1 MDTCEDRARL
11 LVFTTPLRAPSNTRY
26 WNDLLACSRR
36 WLKNRVKLIRIRIVK
51 FDRSVKTSNSE
62 IFSFWIISHGA
73 NISMIVVD
81 LCSSSWYLERLLFG
95 ILNI

>member
-1 MDTCEDRARL
+1 M
-11 LVFTTPLRAPSNTRY
+11 
-26 WNDLLACSRR
+26 
-36 WLKNRVKLIRIRIVK
+36 VKIKIKYLGVL
-51 FDRSVKTSNSE
+51 TNSE

-95 ILNI
+95 ILNTIFILKLI